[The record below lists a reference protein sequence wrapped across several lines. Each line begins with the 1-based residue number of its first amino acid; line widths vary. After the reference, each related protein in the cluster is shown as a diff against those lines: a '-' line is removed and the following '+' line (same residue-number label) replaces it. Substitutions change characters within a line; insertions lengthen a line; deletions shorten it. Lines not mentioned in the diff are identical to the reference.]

1 MHRHEPIDAQ
11 RVARHLSDRIA
22 PAATSVVVP
31 LDVEV
36 WEPVA
41 ASGVVGQAE
50 PVPVTEGLAAD
61 YQPFEV
67 GSSWGPPWGTTW
79 FRLTGVVAPEDR
91 DGDLE
96 VVVELGWADH
106 SPGFQCEGTVYRP
119 DGSII
124 KGIHPRNTW
133 IPVELD
139 AEGRFQVY
147 LEAASNPVINS
158 WSSTERG
165 DVLTSDSKRQY
176 ELLRADIVRVHREVR
191 ELVRDVQA
199 LEGLVLTLP
208 EDSHR
213 RAELRVALD
222 RAMDALDLQDVPA
235 TATAARAR
243 LAEVMSRPAEGS
255 AHRAIA
261 VGHAHIDSAWLWPV
275 RETRRKV
282 ARTIAN
288 VLRLADDGE
297 PIVFAFPAAQHS
309 AWLQADHPDL
319 FARLQTAVAQGVVV
333 PVGGMWVE
341 SDANLPGGE
350 AMVRQLVEGAAFFE
364 DAYGFRCQEVW
375 LPDSFGYSG
384 ALPQLARLAGA
395 RWFLT
400 QKISWNQVDDFPHHT
415 FHWEG
420 IDGSRIL
427 THFPPVDTYNS
438 DLSARELHH
447 AASNFRDKGAAG
459 TALIPFGHGDG
470 GGGPTREMLAQAAR
484 TADLEGSPRVTVTTP
499 SAYYEAAVA
508 EYENPP
514 VWVGEL
520 YLEMHRATYT
530 SQARIKRA
538 NRTGEHLL
546 REAELWATTA
556 AVRAGYEYPAAELQ
570 QLWRTVLLG
579 QFHDILP
586 GSSISWV
593 YRDMLAEHAQ
603 VQERLHE
610 IIGETQQL
618 LAGSGDQPISFN
630 AGPLARAG
638 VPALGGAVIEQASSA
653 VGVQEDGEGY
663 VLEHEALRVR
673 IDGDGLLTSIWDKV
687 NEREVVPPGQRGNLL
702 QLHQDFPNAYDAW
715 DVDPFYRNNVVD
727 IAHADAIESSS
738 DAGSATVTVRRTL
751 EGRPVT
757 QTVTLRADDPG
768 VHIGVEVEWAAKDKF
783 LKLGFPVD
791 VHTDHAR
798 YEVQMGHLTRPTH
811 TNTSWDFYRFEVWA
825 HRWLHVA
832 EPGYGVAL
840 ANEATYGYDLT
851 RHPREGGGTFHM
863 VRASLLRGPGY
874 PDPRTDHGT
883 HSFGFVLVP
892 GASVDDAMAA
902 GYAANLPLR
911 EITGSPV
918 EPLVN
923 LDGGAVVEA
932 VKLAQDGSGDVVV
945 RLYEPHGARSTAQL
959 AASFD
964 VADVTEVDLHERPL
978 SEETVVAPSAIETVE
993 GGTVSLQLRPFQ
1005 VVTVRLQRA

>member
-11 RVARHLSDRIA
+11 RVARHLTQRIA

-31 LDVEV
+31 LEVEV

-41 ASGVVGQAE
+41 ASGVPGQAE
-50 PVPVTEGLAAD
+50 PVPVAEGLAAQ
-61 YQPFEV
+61 YEPFEV
-67 GSSWGPPWGTTW
+67 GTTWGPPWGTTW
-79 FRLTGVVAPEDR
+79 FRLTGEVPPEDR
-91 DGDLE
+91 NGDLE
-96 VVVELGWADH
+96 VVVELGWSDG

-139 AEGRFQVY
+139 EAGRFQVY
-147 LEAASNPVINS
+147 LEAASNPIISS
-158 WSSTERG
+158 WATTERG
-165 DVLTSDSKRQY
+165 DVLTSDAKRQY
-176 ELLRADIVRVHREVR
+176 ELSRADIVRVHREVR
-191 ELVRDVQA
+191 ELVADVIT
-199 LEGLVLTLP
+199 LEGLVRDLP
-208 EDSHR
+208 ADSHR
-213 RAELRVALD
+213 RAEVRVALD
-222 RAMDALDLQDVPA
+222 RAMDALDIQDVPA
-235 TATAARAR
+235 TAAAARER
-243 LAEVMSRPAEGS
+243 LAGVMSRPAEGS
-255 AHRAIA
+255 AHHAIA

-288 VLRLADDGE
+288 VLRLADDGQ

-309 AWLQADHPDL
+309 AWLQQDHPDL
-319 FARLQTAVAQGVVV
+319 FARLQAAVAAGVVV

-350 AMVRQLVEGAAFFE
+350 AMVRQLVEGAVFFE
-364 DAYGFRCQEVW
+364 EAYGYRCQEVW

-400 QKISWNQVDDFPHHT
+400 QKISWNQVDDFPHHS

-420 IDGSRIL
+420 IDGTRIF

-438 DLSARELHH
+438 DLSGPELHH
-447 AASNFRDKGAAG
+447 AATNFRDKGVAG
-459 TALIPFGHGDG
+459 TSLVPFGHGDG
-470 GGGPTREMLAQAAR
+470 GGGPTREMLAQAVR

-499 SAYYEAAVA
+499 QAYFEAAEA
-508 EYENPP
+508 EYTEPP

-556 AVRAGYEYPAAELQ
+556 AVRAGYSYPAEELQ
-570 QLWRTVLLG
+570 ELWRTVLLG

-593 YRDMLAEHAQ
+593 YRDMLAEHAR

-610 IIGETQQL
+610 IIAEAQQL
-618 LAGSGDQPISFN
+618 LAGEGETAVVFN
-630 AGPLARAG
+630 AGPLARRG
-638 VPALGGAVIEQASSA
+638 VPALGGAVADQASAA
-653 VGVQEDGEGY
+653 VEVSETGEGY
-663 VLEHEALRVR
+663 VLEHEALRVV
-673 IDGDGLLTSIWDKV
+673 IDRDGLVSSIWDKAAA
-687 NEREVVPPGQRGNLL
+687 REVVPPGQRGNLL
-702 QLHQDFPNAYDAW
+702 QLHQDFPNQYDAW

-727 IAHADAIESSS
+727 IATAEAVETSS
-738 DAGSATVTVRRTL
+738 DATSATVTVRRTL
-751 EGRPVT
+751 EGRPIT
-757 QTVTLRADDPG
+757 QTVTLRADAPG
-768 VHIGVEVEWAAKDKF
+768 VHIGVEVDWASKDKF

-825 HRWLHVA
+825 HRWLHVS

-851 RHPREGGGTFHM
+851 RHAREGGGTFHM
-863 VRASLLRGPGY
+863 LRASLLRGPGY

-892 GASVDDAMAA
+892 GAGVEDAIAA
-902 GYAANLPLR
+902 GYASNLPLR
-911 EITGSPV
+911 EVTGSPV
-918 EPLVN
+918 EPLVTV
-923 LDGGAVVEA
+923 DGGPLVEA

-945 RLYEPHGARSTAQL
+945 RLYEPHGARATAAL

-964 VADVTEVDLHERPL
+964 VAEVTEVDLHERL
-978 SEETVVAPSAIETVE
+978 LTDESIVAPSAIDEVDGATVR
-993 GGTVSLQLRPFQ
+993 LRLRPFQ
-1005 VVTVRLQRA
+1005 VVTLRLRRA